1 MHSPQTDISP
11 DQVFV
16 KRTVST
22 QTDLHELY
30 HEAELIVKNYKKINQ
45 YWHFVQIRSYAI
57 CAFSLGLV
65 VATLIQRANK

>member
-11 DQVFV
+11 DQVFI

-22 QTDLHELY
+22 QTDSHELY
-30 HEAELIVKNYKKINQ
+30 HEADRIVKNYKKIDQ
-45 YWHFVQIRSYAI
+45 HWRYVQIKSYAI

-65 VATLIQRANK
+65 IATVIHRDNK